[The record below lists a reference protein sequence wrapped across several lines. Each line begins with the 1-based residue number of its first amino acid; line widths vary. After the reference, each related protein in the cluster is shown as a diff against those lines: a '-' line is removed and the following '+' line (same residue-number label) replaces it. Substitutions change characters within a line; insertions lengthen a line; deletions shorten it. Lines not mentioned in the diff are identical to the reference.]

1 MELKILISDFKILD
15 YEVRRATEY
24 IFIHLRVIFFEFKQF
39 WSSLSFKYK
48 PFHFSNQK
56 LCSLCGAQTHRKDYQ
71 MILYLP
77 FIN

>member
-1 MELKILISDFKILD
+1 
-15 YEVRRATEY
+15 
-24 IFIHLRVIFFEFKQF
+24 
-39 WSSLSFKYK
+39 
-48 PFHFSNQK
+48 